1 MTVSGR
7 SGGTGRARDGRQAA
21 ALPFRRRSGK
31 LEVLLIT
38 SRETRRWIIP
48 KGKIDPGMSRR
59 QAAAQEALEEAGVI
73 GEIGDKPL
81 GSFVY
86 AKRRPTGLIEMIEAD
101 VFALSV
107 AAELGEWQESHQRE
121 RRWFAPGVA
130 ASSVDETD
138 LAALIRGFAA
148 DFAI

>member
-1 MTVSGR
+1 MSG
-7 SGGTGRARDGRQAA
+7 SGDEARRARDGRQAA
-21 ALPFRRRSGK
+21 ALPYRRRQGK
-31 LEVLLIT
+31 LEILLIT

-73 GEIGDKPL
+73 GEIADKSL

-86 AKRRPTGLIEMIEAD
+86 AKRRATGLIEMIEAD
-101 VFALSV
+101 VFALAV
-107 AAELGEWQESHQRE
+107 TGELSEWQESHQRE
-121 RRWFAPGVA
+121 RRWFVPTAA

-138 LAALIRGFAA
+138 LALLIREFAA
-148 DFAI
+148 GLSD

>member
-1 MTVSGR
+1 M
-7 SGGTGRARDGRQAA
+7 SGGADGAGPARGARQAA
-21 ALPFRRRSGK
+21 ALPYRRQQGK
-31 LEVLLIT
+31 LEILLIT

-73 GEIGDKPL
+73 GEIADKSL

-86 AKRRPTGLIEMIEAD
+86 AKRRATGVIEMIETD
-101 VFALSV
+101 VFALAV
-107 AAELGEWQESHQRE
+107 AAEMGEWQESHQRE
-121 RRWFAPGVA
+121 RRWFLPAVA

-138 LAALIRGFAA
+138 LAALIRDFAA
-148 DFAI
+148 DFTV